1 MTSLETQ
8 AIEKSSQVQPA
19 MAGTHPTSDVVSR
32 QSAIPASFPTDALG
46 EVLGEAAIAIQKGVQ
61 CSPVIVGQSLL
72 ATAALAAQGHANI
85 EIDGRLIPL
94 SLFCMTIS
102 ESGERKS
109 TADRFAL
116 APIQELQRECSE
128 SHPQEMML
136 YEMQHDRF
144 KQERGE
150 LVRSK
155 KPVSFDTLSEP
166 QAPAEPIF
174 LAQDPTLEGLHQS
187 LHRGYRTQGCFNDE
201 AAMIIGGHG
210 MRDENLIKTL
220 AGYSKLWDGSPIQRV
235 RAGESYHVFNSRLS
249 MHLMMQPIIAQQL
262 RKPIFFEQGY
272 LARFLIA
279 EATPRAGKRLYNEF
293 DPTQTAEYEKYSR
306 TIKDLMG
313 ESLTRKDFDLIR
325 LNPDAKDLWVQTHDE
340 IEKSLGDGADLDVIK
355 PTGAKMAENIARISG
370 VLAIIDGNSVI
381 SRRHVESAIALG
393 DFYIGETLKL
403 SGRFSED
410 DLLHSANL
418 LSEWIGKQP
427 SGVVS
432 VDDAQKSPR
441 SAKARSAE
449 RFRQVMAMLEETGQM
464 ICVEHNG
471 QAKPSKWKR
480 NV

>member
-1 MTSLETQ
+1 MTLEEQ
-8 AIEKSSQVQPA
+8 AVMKARQIQPA
-19 MAGTHPTSDVVSR
+19 MAGADPPDDVVSR
-32 QSAIPASFPTDALG
+32 QSANPASFPTDALG
-46 EVLGEAAIAIQKGVQ
+46 QVLGEAAIAIQKGVQ

-72 ATAALAAQGHANI
+72 ATAALATQGHANI
-85 EIDGRLIPL
+85 EVDGRVYPL

-109 TADRFAL
+109 SADRFAL
-116 APIQELQRECSE
+116 APIQELQRERCE
-128 SHPQEMML
+128 SHRQEML
-136 YEMQHDRF
+136 TYELKHDRF

-155 KPVSFDTLSEP
+155 TSVDFDILSEP

-220 AGYSKLWDGSPIQRV
+220 AGYSKLWDGSPIQRM
-235 RAGESYHVFNSRLS
+235 RSSESFHVDDSRLS
-249 MHLMMQPIIAQQL
+249 MHFMMQPIIAQQL

-279 EATPRAGKRLYNEF
+279 VASPRAGTRFYNEF
-293 DPTQTAEYEKYSR
+293 DPTQTAEYKKYSR
-306 TIKDLMG
+306 TISDLMSS
-313 ESLTRKDFDLIR
+313 SLTKKDFDSIR
-325 LNPDAKDLWVQTHDE
+325 FSPDAKDLWVQAHDQ

-370 VLAIIDGNSVI
+370 VLAIIEGHSVI
-381 SRRHVESAIALG
+381 SRCHVESAIALG
-393 DFYIGETLKL
+393 DFYIKETLKL

-418 LSEWIGKQP
+418 LLEWIAKQP

-432 VDDAQKSPR
+432 IDNAQKSPR
-441 SAKARSAE
+441 SAKARSAKS
-449 RFRQVMAMLEETGQM
+449 FRQLMAMLEETAQVT
-464 ICVEHNG
+464 CVEHNG
-471 QAKPSKWKR
+471 QGDPSKWR
-480 NV
+480 LNV